1 VHYLYSSKVLE
12 KSVSTRII
20 AYSKHFNNNK
30 FMILVIFSKLL
41 IVLYYVW
48 VAISAI
54 LWLVCPSAVLSFIIV
69 LLLIWF
75 YCCKF
80 YEYVYVWI

>member
-1 VHYLYSSKVLE
+1 
-12 KSVSTRII
+12 
-20 AYSKHFNNNK
+20 
-30 FMILVIFSKLL
+30 MILVIFSKLL

-69 LLLIWF
+69 LLLI
-75 YCCKF
+75 
-80 YEYVYVWI
+80 